1 MIKMVGFPIHFHI
14 YFPIHFSIFF
24 PFQAKVHADL
34 PGFESLQILGCL
46 GRSAEAACAHL
57 GERRLGL
64 AAVHATKALQ
74 VTCIQRANRESWEL
88 SIKVV
93 YLITI

>member
-1 MIKMVGFPIHFHI
+1 MTILSRPP
-14 YFPIHFSIFF
+14 Y
-24 PFQAKVHADL
+24 FQAKVHADL

-64 AAVHATKALQ
+64 AVVHATKALQ
-74 VTCIQRANRESWEL
+74 VTWIQGDQEGGSRGNHGNHHF
-88 SIKVV
+88 
-93 YLITI
+93 